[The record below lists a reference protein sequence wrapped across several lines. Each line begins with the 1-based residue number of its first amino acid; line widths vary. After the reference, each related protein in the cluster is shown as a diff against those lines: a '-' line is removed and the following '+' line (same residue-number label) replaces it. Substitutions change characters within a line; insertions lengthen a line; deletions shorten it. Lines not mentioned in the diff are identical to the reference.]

1 MNSQNRNIQVSV
13 CGLPSA
19 LQHIFHGKQTVSLD
33 SVYSS
38 IKALAIDIT
47 CIEKMKVPNND
58 LTPLDGYKLAK
69 TSGMESLEVICTDF
83 LSGADTLHN
92 GARVVSIHA
101 ALRPFFKDELTQD
114 SLDKDVMA
122 NELLSVH
129 ADCELSLIERYL
141 QNNE

>member
-1 MNSQNRNIQVSV
+1 MISQSRNIQVSV
-13 CGLPSA
+13 CGLPPA

-38 IKALAIDIT
+38 LNALAIDIT
-47 CIEKMKVPNND
+47 CIEKMKESNND

-83 LSGADTLHN
+83 LSGSDTFHN
-92 GARVVSIHA
+92 GARVVSIHV
-101 ALRPFFKDELTQD
+101 ALRPFFRTQLTQD

-122 NELLSVH
+122 NELLRVH

-141 QNNE
+141 QKNE